1 MEMLTTELSISLPA
15 RHWDMLNTY
24 ADENELTPSSA
35 ASDVLLCAI
44 GEMIAQSDY
53 IDYLMKEGNES
64 T

>member
-1 MEMLTTELSISLPA
+1 
-15 RHWDMLNTY
+15 MLNTY